1 MGRMIEVNH
10 RERMERNGC
19 TWRRRFQRNWDTMF
33 CLKILENKLYYQI
46 GQWQSQFSELK
57 LFTVMVFQGI
67 EKGNIL
73 KGILSK
79 NNDYSSSLGHG
90 VKIVHSVF
98 PSVSDYSSFT
108 EKCWNVSFYI
118 LGKKKNYK
126 WVLKLSSVSG
136 TSIYFFEVA
145 ALCSSKGREVVITLG
160 KKLRKPFEFQ
170 HRIFCHIFTRFWRN
184 NFLLATKYFL
194 NLNALTTQ
202 GYYSQGKSR
211 KIRSLLSS
219 SRLSVSTWYSVQLP
233 SRQHLIDF

>member
-1 MGRMIEVNH
+1 
-10 RERMERNGC
+10 MERNGC
-19 TWRRRFQRNWDTMF
+19 TWRRRFQQNWDTMF

-67 EKGNIL
+67 EKGSIL

-79 NNDYSSSLGHG
+79 NNDYSSFLGHG
-90 VKIVHSVF
+90 LKIVHSVF
-98 PSVSDYSSFT
+98 PSVSDYSNFT

-118 LGKKKNYK
+118 LGKRNYK
-126 WVLKLSSVSG
+126 WVLKLSSFSG

-145 ALCSSKGREVVITLG
+145 ALCWSKGREVLITLG

-170 HRIFCHIFTRFWRN
+170 HRIFCHISTRFWRN

-194 NLNALTTQ
+194 NSNALTTQ
-202 GYYSQGKSR
+202 AITAKERVEKSEVCSAHQDFLSALD
-211 KIRSLLSS
+211 ILSS
-219 SRLSVSTWYSVQLP
+219 FPRDS
-233 SRQHLIDF
+233 I

>member
-90 VKIVHSVF
+90 LKIVHSVF

-118 LGKKKNYK
+118 LGKKKITSEF
-126 WVLKLSSVSG
+126 WSCHLSLEPASISLKLLHCV
-136 TSIYFFEVA
+136 
-145 ALCSSKGREVVITLG
+145 
-160 KKLRKPFEFQ
+160 
-170 HRIFCHIFTRFWRN
+170 
-184 NFLLATKYFL
+184 
-194 NLNALTTQ
+194 
-202 GYYSQGKSR
+202 
-211 KIRSLLSS
+211 
-219 SRLSVSTWYSVQLP
+219 
-233 SRQHLIDF
+233 HLKVEK